1 MPKCS
6 VSLYLSQQISSVS
19 RIYICSN
26 TLDNQTMQLIE
37 DIYRERLKLLAKEF
51 GSQVA
56 LANKLERSPSQI
68 GQWINAAKDSKTG
81 KPRSMDRSTARYI
94 EKMTGKPEGWM
105 DQPIQTPFEP
115 PAFNY
120 KPQGDSSQEL
130 PADDNIELAQ
140 LYGKVPLISWVQ
152 AGEWCD
158 SNVSFEPGD
167 AEEWLL
173 CSVPHGKHT
182 FALRVRGDSMDSKD
196 GYREGEI
203 IFVDPEIEAIPNDD
217 VVVRVAS
224 SHTFK
229 RLRQDENG
237 LYLWA
242 LNEHWNPRMQRLEGD
257 FHICGK
263 VILSQMKR

>member
-1 MPKCS
+1 
-6 VSLYLSQQISSVS
+6 
-19 RIYICSN
+19 
-26 TLDNQTMQLIE
+26 MQLIE

-105 DQPIQTPFEP
+105 DQPIQSLFESSIFDQEISP
-115 PAFNY
+115 
-120 KPQGDSSQEL
+120 KPIAG
-130 PADDNIELAQ
+130 DNIELA
-140 LYGKVPLISWVQ
+140 LIYGKVPLISWVQ
-152 AGEWCD
+152 AGSWCD

-173 CSVPHGKHT
+173 CSAPHGKHT

-203 IFVDPEIEAIPNDD
+203 IFVDPEIETTPNDD
-217 VVVRVAS
+217 IVVRVGT

-257 FHICGK
+257 FYICGK